1 MTHIP
6 TQPDSFGAPGPTRHG
21 EQPGR
26 REAGPVR
33 FTGTPRR
40 RRLPYLLLGVL
51 LVLGCAVGG
60 VVTATQLGHRE
71 AVLELARP
79 VSVGQLLSAAD
90 VREVSIS
97 TDTGLAV
104 IPANKKSQAVGSPL
118 AYSLPAGALLT
129 KDLLGPARVPPP
141 GQAVAAVGLTAGH
154 FPPDLQPGN
163 RVTVVVA
170 PTGDAAT
177 GTPAVTASQWAATVT
192 GVHADATNQ
201 TTVVSLQ
208 LADGDARQLAAAP
221 AGQVSVVIV
230 PGGAR

>member
-1 MTHIP
+1 
-6 TQPDSFGAPGPTRHG
+6 
-21 EQPGR
+21 
-26 REAGPVR
+26 
-33 FTGTPRR
+33 
-40 RRLPYLLLGVL
+40 VL
-51 LVLGCAVGG
+51 LVLGCAAGG

-79 VSVGQLLSAAD
+79 VSVGQLLSAFD

-104 IPANKKSQAVGSPL
+104 IPADQKPQAVGHPL

-129 KDLLGPARVPPP
+129 KDLLGPAQVPPS
-141 GQAVAAVGLTAGH
+141 GQAVAAVGLAAGQ

-170 PTGDAAT
+170 PNSDAAT
-177 GTPAVTASQWAATVT
+177 GTPAASALEWAATVV

-201 TTVVSLQ
+201 STVVSLQ

-221 AGQVSVVIV
+221 TGQISVVV
-230 PGGAR
+230 VHGGER